1 MISSREGP
9 PPGTLSLRSRRSGD
23 PVPLGEDPLVVDGR
37 RSWIVEASPDRIAEI
52 AEQGIGYAER
62 LGARVVLL
70 DFGNA
75 VGRVDIPHLGTIRV
89 VSGKWGP
96 DDFETMLDEVVDRSA
111 ELPFRAAEPGAL
123 PYARSVSPRRR
134 ILYHCFVYLRH
145 VLSDE
150 TRPERRLDRAYRT
163 VLHEP
168 HREWRR
174 TRRTVPV
181 GRAQGVDSQSLE
193 SLMTASNEFVDI
205 RSTRA
210 RSTALSQALG
220 GRLPVRIDEREDRSS
235 VDTAENRFLKT
246 FLGQIERIIEDM
258 QRLAEESRR
267 KQLQRRVPRECDA
280 MRRKL
285 RPILRHAMWADVGKM
300 SSIPSASTV
309 LQRRRGYRELFR
321 HFSRLRLS
329 TRLPLSEEESRDLLE
344 IKDIALLYELWTFFR
359 LSSVLEGMLG
369 SPTGAV
375 TLQRTELEAG
385 LEWGTEIRWPS
396 GVSLV
401 YNPRFSRSKPRSR
414 RSYSVPLRPDICLR
428 VPSGPNAG
436 LHLFDAKFR
445 LRKIRD
451 AIPDDDAEDE
461 TEDFESAERRGDF
474 KRGDL
479 YKMHTYRD
487 AIPRV
492 ASVWILY
499 PGSVGR
505 FYSTDGA
512 KWESGAG
519 SLPDRVEGVGALS
532 LVPGETEEPAGAR
545 RVLEGLLCSS

>member
-1 MISSREGP
+1 M
-9 PPGTLSLRSRRSGD
+9 L
-23 PVPLGEDPLVVDGR
+23 DGR
-37 RSWIVEASPDRIAEI
+37 RSWIVDGPPDRIAEI
-52 AEQGIGYAER
+52 AEQGAGYAER
-62 LGARVVLL
+62 LADRVALL

-75 VGRVDIPHLGTIRV
+75 VGRVDIPHLGTAQV
-89 VSGKWGP
+89 VSGKWGT
-96 DDFETMLDEVVDRSA
+96 DDFQDMLEEVVDRAA
-111 ELPFRAAEPGAL
+111 ELPFRAAETGAL
-123 PYARSVSPRRR
+123 PYARSVSHRRR

-145 VLSDE
+145 VLSDDAH
-150 TRPERRLDRAYRT
+150 PERRLDRAYRT

-181 GRAQGVDSQSLE
+181 GRARRVDGKSLE
-193 SLMTASNEFVDI
+193 SLMTASNEFVDD
-205 RSTRA
+205 RSSRA

-235 VDTAENRFLKT
+235 LDTAENRFLKT
-246 FLGQIERIIEDM
+246 FLGQIERIIEDVE
-258 QRLAEESRR
+258 RLAEASRR
-267 KQLQRRVPRECDA
+267 KQLRRRVPRECDA

-285 RPILRHAMWADVGKM
+285 RPILRHAMWKDVGEM

-309 LQRRRGYRELFR
+309 LQRRRGYRELFQ
-321 HFSRLRLS
+321 HFSRLRMS
-329 TRLPLSEEESRDLLE
+329 ARLPLSEEESRDLLE
-344 IKDIALLYELWTFFR
+344 IKDIALLYELWTLFR
-359 LSSVLEGMLG
+359 LSSVLEELLG
-369 SPTGAV
+369 PPIGAV
-375 TLQRTELEAG
+375 TLQRRPFEAG
-385 LEWGTEIRWPS
+385 VKRDTEIRWPN
-396 GVSLV
+396 GVRLV
-401 YNPRFSRSKPRSR
+401 YNPRFSRSRPLSR
-414 RSYSVPLRPDICLR
+414 RSYSVPLRPDISLR

-461 TEDFESAERRGDF
+461 TEDSVSAERRGDF

-505 FYSTDGA
+505 FYSTDRA
-512 KWESGAG
+512 MWESGGG
-519 SLPDRVEGVGALS
+519 SLPDRLDGVGALP
-532 LVPGETEEPAGAR
+532 LVPGDTEEPAGAHG
-545 RVLEGLLCSS
+545 VLEGLLGSTLEG